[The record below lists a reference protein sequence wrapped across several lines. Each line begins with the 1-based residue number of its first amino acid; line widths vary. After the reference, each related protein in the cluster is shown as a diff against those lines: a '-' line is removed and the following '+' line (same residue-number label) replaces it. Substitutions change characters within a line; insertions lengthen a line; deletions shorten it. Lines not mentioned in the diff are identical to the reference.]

1 MGGDGLEVGAQGQA
15 VIHLLACPDVDGVFG
30 GLEGA
35 QLIAQLVGL
44 VESTIA
50 DVLYA
55 GVAGQARLAE
65 MMGVAGIAV
74 ADARYMET
82 VAEGKLLVHAFIE
95 QGRVGQREVGVV
107 IANGD
112 QVAAQGGHPG

>member
-1 MGGDGLEVGAQGQA
+1 MNAEAKTSFISLFPLFDMLPE
-15 VIHLLACPDVDGVFG
+15 
-30 GLEGA
+30 E
-35 QLIAQLVGL
+35 
-44 VESTIA
+44 EKS
-50 DVLYA
+50 
-55 GVAGQARLAE
+55 RLAE